1 MEDGLE
7 DTDMAG
13 VIHLYDDDAGM
24 LYLDD
29 GREVSVNARLFSSVE
44 QAVRDLDRW
53 AKLKKLIRQEDE
65 VAAFIM

>member
-1 MEDGLE
+1 LEDGLE

-53 AKLKKLIRQEDE
+53 AKLKN
-65 VAAFIM
+65 